1 MKTHNHSF
9 SLILPWFRRVVVAT
23 ALFLPTVAGHSAE
36 PAVEVDVLIVPYRQ
50 VSVSFPVGGI
60 VEEIAVREG
69 DLVQRGALL
78 ATLEHL
84 EEALDTE
91 RFEKAL
97 EKRRSDH
104 DASDQLFREK
114 MISEEEALEKRV
126 EMEIAEIQVKR
137 AAAAVERRKLRS
149 PLAGLVVGKHREPGE
164 WVDPGTVVLEIVD
177 IDQVYAQLMLR
188 AEHSRGIRMGQDIP
202 LVFPDVS
209 GSNQFTGKVDF
220 IDPRIDAASGLL
232 RVRVLIDNPG
242 HRLPPGMS
250 GLAQLP
256 R

>member
-1 MKTHNHSF
+1 MKTRNDVSPAIVF
-9 SLILPWFRRVVVAT
+9 WLRRAAVAF
-23 ALFLPTVAGHSAE
+23 ALFLPMVPGHAAE
-36 PAVEVDVLIVPYRQ
+36 PPVEVDVLIVPYRQ
-50 VSVSFPVGGI
+50 VSVSFSVGGI
-60 VEEIAVREG
+60 VEEIGVREG
-69 DLVQRGALL
+69 DLVKRGDLL

-97 EKRRSDH
+97 EKRKSDH

-188 AEHSRGIRMGQDIP
+188 AEHSGGIRMGQDIP
-202 LVFPDVS
+202 VIFPDIS
-209 GSNQFTGKVDF
+209 GLNRFTGKVDF